1 MPSNRAVSISPA
13 FAGGIWSIQKVIR
26 KINLDS
32 NYYED
37 LQSEY
42 DADSD
47 ELAVL
52 ENQLNSEEGFLK
64 MLRNYLSM
72 LED

>member
-1 MPSNRAVSISPA
+1 MTDTKKLKDQIQQD
-13 FAGGIWSIQKVIR
+13 IQKVIR
-26 KINLDS
+26 KINLDC

-42 DADSD
+42 DTDSD

-52 ENQLNSEEGFLK
+52 ENQLNYEEEFLK

-72 LED
+72 LEE

>member
-1 MPSNRAVSISPA
+1 MTDTKKLKDQIQQD
-13 FAGGIWSIQKVIR
+13 IQKVIR

-52 ENQLNSEEGFLK
+52 ENQLNSEEEFLK
-64 MLRNYLSM
+64 MLRNYLSI
-72 LED
+72 LEE

>member
-1 MPSNRAVSISPA
+1 MTDTKKLKDQIQQD
-13 FAGGIWSIQKVIR
+13 IQKVIR
-26 KINLDS
+26 KINLDR

-52 ENQLNSEEGFLK
+52 ENQLNSEEEFLK

-72 LED
+72 LEE

>member
-1 MPSNRAVSISPA
+1 MTDTEKLIDQ
-13 FAGGIWSIQKVIR
+13 IQQDIQKVIR

-52 ENQLNSEEGFLK
+52 ENQLNYEEDFLK

-72 LED
+72 LEE

>member
-1 MPSNRAVSISPA
+1 MTDTKKLKDQIQQD
-13 FAGGIWSIQKVIR
+13 IQKVIR
-26 KINLDS
+26 KINLDC

-47 ELAVL
+47 ELVVL

-72 LED
+72 LEE

>member
-1 MPSNRAVSISPA
+1 MTDIKKLKDQ
-13 FAGGIWSIQKVIR
+13 IQQDIQKVIR

-52 ENQLNSEEGFLK
+52 ENQLNYEEEFLK

-72 LED
+72 LEE

>member
-1 MPSNRAVSISPA
+1 MTDIKKLKDQ
-13 FAGGIWSIQKVIR
+13 IQQDIQKVIR

-52 ENQLNSEEGFLK
+52 ENQLNSEEEFLK

-72 LED
+72 LEE

>member
-1 MPSNRAVSISPA
+1 MTDTKKLEDQ
-13 FAGGIWSIQKVIR
+13 IQQDILKVIR
-26 KINLDS
+26 KINLDR

-52 ENQLNSEEGFLK
+52 ENQLNYEEDFLK

-72 LED
+72 LEE

>member
-1 MPSNRAVSISPA
+1 MTDTKKLKDQIQQD
-13 FAGGIWSIQKVIR
+13 IQKVIR
-26 KINLDS
+26 KINLDR

-52 ENQLNSEEGFLK
+52 ENQLNYEEDFLK

-72 LED
+72 LEE

>member
-1 MPSNRAVSISPA
+1 MTDTKKLKDQIRQD
-13 FAGGIWSIQKVIR
+13 IQKVIR

-72 LED
+72 LEE

>member
-1 MPSNRAVSISPA
+1 MTDTKKLKNQIQQD
-13 FAGGIWSIQKVIR
+13 IQKVIR

-52 ENQLNSEEGFLK
+52 ENQLNSEEEFLK

-72 LED
+72 LEE

>member
-1 MPSNRAVSISPA
+1 MTDTKKLEDQIQQD
-13 FAGGIWSIQKVIR
+13 IQKVIR
-26 KINLDS
+26 KINLDC

-42 DADSD
+42 DSDSD

-52 ENQLNSEEGFLK
+52 ENQLNYEEDFLK

-72 LED
+72 LEE

>member
-1 MPSNRAVSISPA
+1 MTDTKKLKDQIQQD
-13 FAGGIWSIQKVIR
+13 IQKVIR
-26 KINLDS
+26 KINLDC

-47 ELAVL
+47 ELAVEL
-52 ENQLNSEEGFLK
+52 IRIRENEIVKKIRKNLMKLCKIEEA
-64 MLRNYLSM
+64 
-72 LED
+72 

>member
-1 MPSNRAVSISPA
+1 MTDTKKLKDQIQQD
-13 FAGGIWSIQKVIR
+13 IQKVIR

-52 ENQLNSEEGFLK
+52 ENQLNSEEEFLK

>member
-1 MPSNRAVSISPA
+1 MTDTKKLKDQIQQD
-13 FAGGIWSIQKVIR
+13 IQKVIR
-26 KINLDS
+26 KINLDC

-37 LQSEY
+37 LQSEC

-52 ENQLNSEEGFLK
+52 ENQLNYEEEFLK

-72 LED
+72 LDE

>member
-1 MPSNRAVSISPA
+1 MTDTKKLKDQIQQD
-13 FAGGIWSIQKVIR
+13 IQKVMR
-26 KINLDS
+26 KINVER

-37 LQSEY
+37 LQSQY
-42 DADSD
+42 DADSE

-52 ENQLNSEEGFLK
+52 ENQLNSEEEFLK

-72 LED
+72 LEE

>member
-1 MPSNRAVSISPA
+1 MTHTKKLKDQIQQD
-13 FAGGIWSIQKVIR
+13 IQKVIR

-52 ENQLNSEEGFLK
+52 ENQLNSEEEFLK

-72 LED
+72 LEE

>member
-1 MPSNRAVSISPA
+1 MTDTKKLKDQIQQ
-13 FAGGIWSIQKVIR
+13 GIQKVIR
-26 KINLDS
+26 KINLDC

-42 DADSD
+42 DSDSD

-52 ENQLNSEEGFLK
+52 ENQLNYEEDFLK

-72 LED
+72 LEE

>member
-1 MPSNRAVSISPA
+1 MTDTKKLKDQIQQD
-13 FAGGIWSIQKVIR
+13 IQKVIR
-26 KINLDS
+26 KINLDC

-42 DADSD
+42 DTDSD

-72 LED
+72 LEE

>member
-1 MPSNRAVSISPA
+1 MTDTKKLEDQIQQD
-13 FAGGIWSIQKVIR
+13 IQKVIR
-26 KINLDS
+26 KINLDCK
-32 NYYED
+32 YYED

-52 ENQLNSEEGFLK
+52 ENQLNYEEDFLK

-72 LED
+72 LEE

>member
-1 MPSNRAVSISPA
+1 MTDTKKLKDQIQQD
-13 FAGGIWSIQKVIR
+13 IQKVIR
-26 KINLDS
+26 KINLDR

-37 LQSEY
+37 LQNEY

-52 ENQLNSEEGFLK
+52 ENQLNYEEEFLK
-64 MLRNYLSM
+64 MLRNYISM
-72 LED
+72 LEE

>member
-1 MPSNRAVSISPA
+1 MTDIKKLKDQ
-13 FAGGIWSIQKVIR
+13 IQQDIQKVIR
-26 KINLDS
+26 KVNLDS

-52 ENQLNSEEGFLK
+52 ENQLNYEEEFLK

-72 LED
+72 LEE

>member
-1 MPSNRAVSISPA
+1 MTDTKKLKDQIQQD
-13 FAGGIWSIQKVIR
+13 IQKVIR

-52 ENQLNSEEGFLK
+52 ENQLNYEEEFLK
-64 MLRNYLSM
+64 MLRTYISM
-72 LED
+72 LEE

>member
-1 MPSNRAVSISPA
+1 MTDTKKLKDQIQQD
-13 FAGGIWSIQKVIR
+13 IQKVIR
-26 KINLDS
+26 KINLDC

-47 ELAVL
+47 EI
-52 ENQLNSEEGFLK
+52 SSSRK
-64 MLRNYLSM
+64 ST
-72 LED
+72 

>member
-1 MPSNRAVSISPA
+1 MTDTKKLEDQIQQD
-13 FAGGIWSIQKVIR
+13 IQKVIR
-26 KINLDS
+26 KINLDR

-52 ENQLNSEEGFLK
+52 ENQLNYEEDFLK

-72 LED
+72 LEE

>member
-1 MPSNRAVSISPA
+1 MTDTKKLEDQIQQDN
-13 FAGGIWSIQKVIR
+13 QKVIR
-26 KINLDS
+26 KINLDR

-52 ENQLNSEEGFLK
+52 ENQLNYEEDFLK

-72 LED
+72 LEE

>member
-1 MPSNRAVSISPA
+1 MTDTKKLKDQIQQD
-13 FAGGIWSIQKVIR
+13 IQKVIR
-26 KINLDS
+26 KINLDCK
-32 NYYED
+32 YYED

-52 ENQLNSEEGFLK
+52 ENQLNSEEEFLK

-72 LED
+72 LEE

>member
-1 MPSNRAVSISPA
+1 MTDTKKLKDQIQQD
-13 FAGGIWSIQKVIR
+13 IQKVIR
-26 KINLDS
+26 KINLDC

-42 DADSD
+42 DVDSD

-52 ENQLNSEEGFLK
+52 ENQLNYEEDFLK

-72 LED
+72 LEE